1 MNNNEEMEGPICIY
15 SAQDRVTAPC
25 CVSEKPKQKWFFARY
40 PCEKATPFR
49 GFARA
54 SRRSRLIVLD
64 VCGSNG
70 LMVKRER
77 ERERFSTPKRGWVGG
92 RLLGGLEKEMGAG
105 AEVMHQVVPLLEAPF
120 HRCAIT
126 NAEVIVEAVGVT
138 TASLQPAVSL
148 RAVVE
153 VAVEV
158 SDLVSFRFQLPI
170 ILPLM
175 F

>member
-1 MNNNEEMEGPICIY
+1 
-15 SAQDRVTAPC
+15 
-25 CVSEKPKQKWFFARY
+25 
-40 PCEKATPFR
+40 
-49 GFARA
+49 
-54 SRRSRLIVLD
+54 
-64 VCGSNG
+64 
-70 LMVKRER
+70 
-77 ERERFSTPKRGWVGG
+77 
-92 RLLGGLEKEMGAG
+92 LGGLEKEMGAG

-126 NAEVIVEAVGVT
+126 NAEVIVEVVGVT

-148 RAVVE
+148 RVVVE